1 MLKKNKGSG
10 LVILALVGAAVVGV
24 TSLTLAKANS
34 VAVSSLKGNTIA
46 LQAQQYADAEAQ
58 LIKATAYNDLA
69 AKAKTNI
76 ANTNGFQSEVTL
88 SAESDYSDTIK
99 EKTATVKVYRIGENT
114 PRVSLDVKKYSK
126 ELQPSS
132 GVPIGTVIT
141 WPGSS
146 APTEGGTWLLCNGQS
161 CASYPALAAIVGSNV
176 PNYTGAFLRAYGTRT
191 TYYKGDIV
199 HTSGA
204 LGALQQDA
212 MIELPSSTFYAA
224 LGKIGGDYA
233 SESQQN
239 AFSCS
244 GAFSYV
250 STYNTAMKTGN
261 SDNWGRK
268 YKLDFSNVYPTAN
281 EIRPI
286 NVAVNYYIKAA

>member
-1 MLKKNKGSG
+1 M
-10 LVILALVGAAVVGV
+10 ALVGAAVVGV
-24 TSLTLAKANS
+24 TALSLAKVNS
-34 VAVSSLKGNTIA
+34 ISLNAMKANTIA
-46 LQAQQYADAEAQ
+46 LQAYQYADAEAQ
-58 LIKATAYNDLA
+58 LVRATDYASLV
-69 AKAKTNI
+69 AKSKSNI
-76 ANTNGFQSEVTL
+76 PNSNGFQREVTV
-88 SAESDYSDTIK
+88 SAESDYSDTVKQKI
-99 EKTATVKVYRIGENT
+99 ATVKIYKNGESA
-114 PRVSLDVKKYSK
+114 PRVSLDVTRLNK
-126 ELQPSS
+126 ELKPT

-161 CASYPALAAIVGSNV
+161 CAAYPALKAIVGNNV

-204 LGALQQDA
+204 LGVLQQDA
-212 MIELPSSTFYAA
+212 MIELPTSYFYAA
-224 LGKIGGDYA
+224 MGQIGDSFA

-239 AFSCS
+239 RFSCG

-250 STYNTAMKTGN
+250 STYNTSMKVGN
-261 SDNWGRK
+261 PDNWGRK

-286 NVAVNYYIKAA
+286 NVAVNYYIKAE

>member
-1 MLKKNKGSG
+1 M
-10 LVILALVGAAVVGV
+10 ALVGAAVVGV
-24 TSLTLAKANS
+24 TALSLAKVNSIALNSMKANS
-34 VAVSSLKGNTIA
+34 VA
-46 LQAQQYADAEAQ
+46 LQAYQFADAEAQ
-58 LIKATAYNDLA
+58 LVRATDYSSLA
-69 AKAKTNI
+69 SKAKSDIPNS
-76 ANTNGFQSEVTL
+76 NGFQSEVTL
-88 SAESDYSDTIK
+88 SDETDYSETIK
-99 EKTATVKVYRIGENT
+99 QKTATVKIYRSGEST
-114 PRVSLDVKKYSK
+114 PRVSLDVTRLNK
-126 ELQPSS
+126 ELKST

-161 CASYPALAAIVGSNV
+161 CAAYPALKAIVGDNV

-224 LGKIGGDYA
+224 LGKIGADYA

-239 AFSCS
+239 VFSCS

-286 NVAVNYYIKAA
+286 NVAVNYYIKAE